1 MNLYTSLAKEIC
13 KDLHPNEVYELAEE
27 YLTRKLMSSSL
38 NEIKEEYEERYYYL
52 FEDK

>member
-1 MNLYTSLAKEIC
+1 MTFYTSLAKEIC
-13 KDLHPNEVYELAEE
+13 KDLHPQEVYDIAEE
-27 YLTRKLMSSSL
+27 YLIRKLMSSSL